1 MRCETPKSRLQ
12 VVKDVGRL
20 LWPATKKMHSIL
32 ILTMNRFRR
41 GWLLSIWSSWRFHCR
56 HIQNIPKHP
65 KNVFPIGVPSTH
77 TVQLGLVVASRL
89 VAFLEHPR
97 TQAGASG
104 CCSTNFWTRWT
115 LHDFS
120 CIQRTENDEKVKF
133 TAYGSVFLISALR
146 DILVVSCCLLSVVFQ
161 VVCTTRGS
169 NLKTNPSIDLL
180 YLHI

>member
-1 MRCETPKSRLQ
+1 MTGETSKPRLQ

-41 GWLLSIWSSWRFHCR
+41 GWLLSIWSSCIRFHCR

-104 CCSTNFWTRWT
+104 CCSNPLARNFE
-115 LHDFS
+115 LVELEDLS
-120 CIQRTENDEKVKF
+120 CIQRTEHYEKVKF
-133 TAYGSVFLISALR
+133 TAYGSVF
-146 DILVVSCCLLSVVFQ
+146 
-161 VVCTTRGS
+161 
-169 NLKTNPSIDLL
+169 
-180 YLHI
+180 

>member
-41 GWLLSIWSSWRFHCR
+41 GWLLSLWSSCIRF

-65 KNVFPIGVPSTH
+65 KNVFPSGAPSTH

-104 CCSTNFWTRWT
+104 CCSNLAPHFE
-115 LHDFS
+115 LVELEDFF
-120 CIQRTENDEKVKF
+120 QKNGKWWKGQV
-133 TAYGSVFLISALR
+133 YGLR
-146 DILVVSCCLLSVVFQ
+146 FFCVEGHSCCMLLFTFRSFSS
-161 VVCTTRGS
+161 G
-169 NLKTNPSIDLL
+169 L
-180 YLHI
+180 YYKVQI